1 MIRTQTLTA
10 LALATAAA
18 ALPFQPAL
26 AQSAFEAAQGRGR
39 ETAAKPAPGVPGELQ
54 AIASDALES
63 DTIAYDFVEGIT
75 TEVGPRQAGTE
86 AEARARDWAMA
97 WLKARGFANVAAEPF
112 DMETWVPGETH
123 RAEVLEPFPQP
134 MVIQPLGNSAST
146 GPDGIEAEVVL
157 FESVAQLSAL
167 PEGALEGKIAYITHE
182 MRPTMDGSHYG
193 FAGPVRWFGPSIA
206 ASKGAVATVIR
217 SVGTDRSRN
226 PHTGGTSFPQRTS
239 PIPAGALSLAD
250 ADNLERMFER
260 AEGRPRRMK
269 LVLTPRLIGTTKS
282 ANVVGEIVGRDPD
295 LPPVLL
301 ACHLDSWWN
310 APGAFDDGAGCGIIT
325 AAALHAARAGQPL
338 RTIRVLLAGAEEV
351 GLWGSKAY
359 SAAHLDDPIAVGLE
373 SDFGADRIWRFESN
387 FRESNADL
395 HARLAQAVA
404 RFGVADSTIEA
415 SGGAD
420 INIARDQKTAIIDL
434 QQDGTRYFDL
444 HHTPDDTL
452 DKIDKAQLRQNVAVW
467 TSVTGILANEA
478 RPILTGGP
486 VPSAPATMGE

>member
-1 MIRTQTLTA
+1 MQTCL
-10 LALATAAA
+10 LALAALSFASTTAS
-18 ALPFQPAL
+18 

-39 ETAAKPAPGVPGELQ
+39 EAATQTSADASATL
-54 AIASDALES
+54 ATIATRALET
-63 DTIAYDFVEGIT
+63 DTIAFDFVEGIT

-86 AEARARDWAMA
+86 AEARAREWAMA

-112 DMETWVPGETH
+112 DMETWVPGDTH
-123 RAEVLEPFPQP
+123 RAQVLAPFPQP

-146 GPDGIEAEVVL
+146 GPDGIEAEVVE
-157 FESVAQLSAL
+157 FESVAELSAL
-167 PEGALEGKIAYITHE
+167 EDGALAGKIAYITHQ
-182 MRPTMDGSHYG
+182 MRPSMDGSHYG

-206 ASKGAVATVIR
+206 ASKGAIATVIR

-250 ADNLERMFER
+250 ADNLERMFDR
-260 AEGRPRRMK
+260 AGDRPVRMK
-269 LVLTPRLIGTTKS
+269 LVLTPRLLGTTQS
-282 ANVVGEIVGRDPD
+282 ANVVGEIVGRNPT

-325 AAALHAARAGQPL
+325 SAALHAAKMGQPL

-359 SAAHLDDPIAVGLE
+359 SAAHIDEPIAVGLE

-387 FRESNADL
+387 FRETNADL
-395 HARLAQAVA
+395 HARLARAVA
-404 RFGVADSTIEA
+404 RFGVANSTITA

-452 DKIDKAQLRQNVAVW
+452 DKIDLAQLRQNVAVW
-467 TSVTGILANEA
+467 TTVAAILANEE
-478 RPILTGGP
+478 RSIQTGG
-486 VPSAPATMGE
+486 VIPSAPPIMGD